1 MEVISSLVKIQPA
14 ILASVSSSLSLER
27 QDGVKPKERLA
38 AWACVDVCVDMQRVD
53 ASGLGGNLGGNGLDY
68 RLKRVNQGSASDV
81 TPHATNIARLA
92 CSIDSFARPL

>member
-1 MEVISSLVKIQPA
+1 MKIQPA

-27 QDGVKPKERLA
+27 QDGVKPRERLA

-53 ASGLGGNLGGNGLDY
+53 ASDLGGNGLDY